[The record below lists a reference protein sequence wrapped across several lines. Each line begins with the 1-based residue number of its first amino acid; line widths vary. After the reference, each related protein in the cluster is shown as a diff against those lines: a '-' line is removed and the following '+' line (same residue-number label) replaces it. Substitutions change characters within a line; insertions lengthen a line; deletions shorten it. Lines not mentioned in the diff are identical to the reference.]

1 VDQRPSIS
9 IVTPSF
15 NQAAF
20 LDDALLSVRH
30 QGYGCLEH
38 IVMDGGSSDETTEI
52 LKGHSA
58 TGGWEHLQWVSE
70 PDRGQS
76 DALNKGFA
84 RARGEIVGWLN
95 SDDRYRANCFA
106 SVAQAF
112 RDNPDVDILYGDST
126 WIDVEGRVFR
136 LRREIEFSYFILLY
150 HRVLYIP
157 TTSTFFRRR
166 VFDDGNFLDESL
178 HYAMDFEFFV
188 RLASRGYRFK
198 HLPSVLG
205 DFRFQPDSKSSRMA
219 QRQLKEVNAVMQR
232 YSPLSTQL
240 PAAALQTAGFML
252 LRSSAAASRYLQKFA
267 RGYYLDRFRL
277 ASVRS

>member
-1 VDQRPSIS
+1 MNQPPSIS

-30 QGYGCLEH
+30 QDYKCLEH
-38 IVMDGGSSDETTEI
+38 IVVDGGSSDATTEI
-52 LKGHSA
+52 LTGHSESRE
-58 TGGWEHLQWVSE
+58 WKHLHWASE

-76 DALNKGFA
+76 DALNKGFT
-84 RARGEIVGWLN
+84 RARGEVIGWLN
-95 SDDRYRANCFA
+95 SDDRYRPGCFA
-106 SVAQAF
+106 AVAKAF
-112 RDNPDVDILYGDST
+112 QDNSYVDIVYGDST
-126 WIDVEGRVFR
+126 WMDVEGRVFR

-157 TTSTFFRRR
+157 TTATFFRRR
-166 VFDDGNFLDESL
+166 IFDDGHLLDESF
-178 HYAMDFEFFV
+178 HYAMDLEFFV

-205 DFRFQPDSKSSRMA
+205 DFRFQPDSKSSRMSHK
-219 QRQLKEVNAVMQR
+219 QLEEVNVVMQR

-240 PAAALQTAGFML
+240 EAAALRNAAFIL
-252 LRSSAAASRYLQKFA
+252 LRSSAATLRYFQKFA
-267 RGYYLDRFRL
+267 RGYYLDRFRSPSL
-277 ASVRS
+277 RP